1 MNLIEY
7 YWKDYVKE
15 YILKNPDIFLLD
27 DENRKML
34 YNWSNDLSDEIQNKQ
49 VNQDK
54 QDKQDN
60 NFEYLSSSDSDSW
73 FLILDLNI

>member
-60 NFEYLSSSDSDSW
+60 NFEYLSSSDSDS
-73 FLILDLNI
+73 